1 MKNVQ
6 IKQAKGFTLIELM
19 IVVAIIG
26 ILAAI
31 AIPAYQGY
39 ISRSQINAHI
49 DNKDIAVRYV
59 RNEYAKGQAG
69 GSCKATNAAGIVTE
83 LNEGGKRAV
92 GSNAANRDA
101 YIGGTGSAAAADLGT
116 VSVNVT
122 GTFVNGCPPTA
133 GLVTVKLNPIAGL
146 VYPGG
151 AAVTNA
157 VTFTLD

>member
-1 MKNVQ
+1 MERIQMKRTQ
-6 IKQAKGFTLIELM
+6 GFTLIELM

-39 ISRSQINAHI
+39 ISRAQINSHI
-49 DNKDIAVRYV
+49 DNKDIAVRYI

-69 GSCKATNAAGIVTE
+69 GSCVAASTAGVVTE

-92 GSNAANRDA
+92 GALGATLDA
-101 YIGGTGSAAAADLGT
+101 YIGGTGTAASQGT

-133 GLVTVKLNPIAGL
+133 GFVTVKLNPITGL
-146 VYPGG
+146 TYPGG
-151 AAVTNA
+151 TAVTNA
-157 VTFTLD
+157 VTFSLD